1 MKQDQYKKIWK
12 SLDEEFELMKTAE
25 RKIDIKLVIKGN
37 SLKHKIEE
45 KLKEIEI
52 VSNAIEENRLKLV

>member
-37 SLKHKIEE
+37 GLKHKIEE